1 MAYVGLDVG
10 AMQDLAGRAAT
21 AICKRIPGS
30 SWDDLQQDG
39 IVWMLSHEHK
49 LIEWSED
56 PDQGMGK
63 TYRSVYHE
71 LLDLAQKDKAA
82 RSGYHHLDN
91 FYYSVPMLRRV
102 LPLYYLDKLAESSA
116 ELTEELDLPDRDAY
130 LDIEMGLKKVT
141 IAQRDALHRYF
152 GEDRDLD
159 EVVGEIMAE
168 HECSYEA
175 GRKRVDR
182 TLAKL
187 QDAIG
192 GPAPSTH
199 VGRKAV
205 SNATARAAT
214 GNAYDPGG

>member
-1 MAYVGLDVG
+1 VSYDGLSTE
-10 AMQDLAGRAAT
+10 AMEELAGRAASS
-21 AICKRIPGS
+21 ICKRIAGS
-30 SWDDLQQDG
+30 SWEDLKQDG
-39 IVWMLSHEHK
+39 ILWMLSHEHK

-71 LLDLAQKDKAA
+71 LLDLAQRDKAL
-82 RSGYHHLDN
+82 RTGYHHLDN
-91 FYYSVPMLRRV
+91 FYYSMPMLRRI
-102 LPLYYLDKLAESSA
+102 LPLYYLDRHAA
-116 ELTEELDLPDRDAY
+116 ITVGMAEELDLPDRDAY
-130 LDIEMGLKKVT
+130 LDIELGLKKVT
-141 IAQRDALHRYF
+141 IAQRQALQAWF

-159 EVVGEIMAE
+159 EVVGDIMSE

-187 QDAIG
+187 QNAIG

-205 SNATARAAT
+205 SNATARAAVA
-214 GNAYDPGG
+214 NAYDPG